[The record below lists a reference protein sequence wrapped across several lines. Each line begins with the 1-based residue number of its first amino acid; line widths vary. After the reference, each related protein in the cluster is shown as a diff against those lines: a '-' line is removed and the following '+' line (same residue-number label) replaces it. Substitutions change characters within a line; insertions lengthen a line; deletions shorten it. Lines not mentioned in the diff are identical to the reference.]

1 MTQQN
6 LIIDEDY
13 VSLINDI
20 KKQVKSAQIKA
31 HRAVNTELITMYWS
45 IGKEL
50 LARQKTEKWG
60 SKYLEQV
67 STDLRMEF
75 SGIHGFSLRNLK
87 YMRQLATAYPNPDF
101 GQQAVAQLP
110 WGHLVVLLEKIKEDD
125 SRNWYAQQ
133 TLEQGWSRNVLS
145 MMITSELHKRQDES
159 LKLTNFKKTLPAP
172 SSDMAQAMFKDP
184 FCFEFLNIQ
193 KPQNERD
200 IEEALVRNIR
210 DFLLHLG
217 KGFAFIGNQYKIVVG
232 GDEFFIDML
241 FFNIP
246 LNAYFVIE
254 LKTGKY
260 TPADIGQLNFYL
272 TAVDELVKEKHH
284 AQTIGLILCESKN
297 EVVVE
302 YSLKKVESPIG
313 ISQYELGKALTQ
325 HLKIHSIENTKEVD
339 NREFAEIKE

>member
-1 MTQQN
+1 MTQSN
-6 LIIDEDY
+6 VIIDEDY
-13 VSLINDI
+13 ISLIHDI
-20 KKQVKSAQIKA
+20 KQQVKSAQLKA
-31 HRAVNTELITMYWS
+31 HRAVNTELIRMYWS

-50 LARQKTEKWG
+50 AVRQKSEQWG
-60 SKYLEQV
+60 SKYLDQV
-67 STDLRMEF
+67 SADLRMEF
-75 SGIHGFSLRNLK
+75 PGMQGFSLRNLK
-87 YMRQLATAYPNPDF
+87 YMRQLASTYPKPDF

-110 WGHLVVLLEKIKEDD
+110 WGHIVVLLEKIKENN

-133 TLEQGWSRNVLS
+133 TIEQGWSRNVLS
-145 MMITSELHKRQDES
+145 MMIASELHKRQDES
-159 LKLTNFKKTLPAP
+159 LKLTNFKKTLPEP

-200 IEEALVRNIR
+200 IEEALVRNIQN
-210 DFLLHLG
+210 FLLHLG

-260 TPADIGQLNFYL
+260 TPADLGQLNFYL
-272 TAVDELVKEKHH
+272 TAIDEIVKEKHH
-284 AQTIGLILCESKN
+284 AQTIGLLLCESKN

-325 HLKIHSIENTKEVD
+325 HLKIHVSEMKIDDTEKKHTEK
-339 NREFAEIKE
+339 K

>member
-1 MTQQN
+1 MEQHN
-6 LIIDEDY
+6 LIIDENY
-13 VSLINDI
+13 ISLINDI
-20 KKQVKSAQIKA
+20 KHQVKTAQLKA
-31 HRAVNTELITMYWS
+31 HRAVNTQLIHLYCA

-50 LARQKTEKWG
+50 LTRQKSEQWG

-67 STDLRMEF
+67 SADLKMEF
-75 SGIHGFSLRNLK
+75 PGMQGFSKRNLERMINFSEC
-87 YMRQLATAYPNPDF
+87 YTTIGFAA
-101 GQQAVAQLP
+101 QAVPQLP
-110 WGHLVVLLEKIKEDD
+110 WGHIVLLMQKFSNLELME
-125 SRNWYAQQ
+125 WYAQQ
-133 TLEQGWSRNVLS
+133 AIEQGWSRNVLS
-145 MMITSELHKRQDES
+145 MMITSELHNRQDET

-193 KPQNERD
+193 KPKNERD

-217 KGFAFIGNQYKIVVG
+217 KGFAFIGNQYKLVVG

-260 TPADIGQLNFYL
+260 TPADLGQLNFYL

-284 AQTIGLILCESKN
+284 AQTIGLLLCESKN

-325 HLKIHSIENTKEVD
+325 HLKIHSIENDREVD
-339 NREFAEIKE
+339 NEN